1 MTDLENLI
9 EAILFY
15 RGEPVTVAELSKAV
29 GTTNEKIEEAL
40 TGLSIRMTHGIRLVR
55 EGKHAALAT
64 SPEVADTI
72 AKLRKE
78 ELEGPLGKAGLE
90 TLAVVVYQGPVSRA
104 DIEYVRGVNC
114 NAILRS
120 LTMRG
125 LIERAE
131 NPNDGRGYVYRATV
145 DLPAA
150 LGVPSLA
157 SMPVYDEMK
166 AEIAAV
172 VASKEEI
179 LSDPDN
185 QLTT

>member
-1 MTDLENLI
+1 MTDLENLV

-15 RGEPVTVAELSKAV
+15 RGEPVLIADLARAV
-29 GTTNEKIEEAL
+29 GTTPEKVEEAL
-40 TGLSIRMTHGIRLVR
+40 VNLSDKLTGGIRLVR

-64 SPEVADTI
+64 SPETADTI

-90 TLAVVVYQGPVSRA
+90 TLAIIVYQGPVSRA

-114 NAILRS
+114 TAILRS

-125 LIERAE
+125 LIERME
-131 NPNDGRGYVYRATV
+131 NPDGRGYAYQATV

-150 LGVPSLA
+150 LGITSLTA
-157 SMPVYDEMK
+157 MPAYEEMK
-166 AEIAAV
+166 QEIQV
-172 VASKEEI
+172 VVDSSHQSNEVV
-179 LSDPDN
+179 
-185 QLTT
+185 T

>member
-1 MTDLENLI
+1 MNELEDLI

-15 RGEPVTVAELSKAV
+15 RGEPVTIADLAHTAHTTPEKVEEVLVSLAERLEAG
-29 GTTNEKIEEAL
+29 GT
-40 TGLSIRMTHGIRLVR
+40 RLVR

-64 SPEVADTI
+64 APEAAEII

-90 TLAVVVYQGPVSRA
+90 TLSIVIYQGPVSRA

-114 NAILRS
+114 TSILRS

-125 LIERAE
+125 LVERIE
-131 NPNDGRGYVYRATV
+131 NPDGRGYAYQATV

-150 LGVPSLA
+150 LGITSLKN
-157 SMPVYDEMK
+157 MPAYDEMK
-166 AEIAAV
+166 QEIQAV
-172 VASKEEI
+172 VDSSHQSNEI
-179 LSDPDN
+179 L
-185 QLTT
+185 T

>member
-1 MTDLENLI
+1 MTELENLL

-15 RGEPVTVAELSKAV
+15 RGEPVLVADLARAA
-29 GTTNEKIEEAL
+29 GTTPEKVEEAL
-40 TGLSIRMTHGIRLVR
+40 TGLSVRLVGGIRLVR

-90 TLAVVVYQGPVSRA
+90 TLAIIVYQGPVSRA

-114 NAILRS
+114 TAILRS

-125 LIERAE
+125 LIERME
-131 NPNDGRGYVYRATV
+131 NPDGRGYAYQATAS
-145 DLPAA
+145 LSAA
-150 LGVPSLA
+150 LGVTSLTA
-157 SMPVYDEMK
+157 MPAYEEMK
-166 AEIAAV
+166 QEIQAV
-172 VASKEEI
+172 VDSSHQSNDV
-179 LSDPDN
+179 LS
-185 QLTT
+185 